1 VRRLFSCPAY
11 VVEDI
16 LILKQ
21 KLSMSN
27 EEQITAITE
36 LDESHYRTKIYA
48 GGHFIYADEPL
59 SMGGTDEGMSP
70 AALLLASLGSCTAI
84 TLRMYA
90 DRKQYKLSAIKI
102 ELAIAPENAIDTGT
116 VINLAVTLQ
125 GELTEAERARLLQI
139 ADKCPIHKMLSNPIK
154 VVTSELH

>member
-1 VRRLFSCPAY
+1 MKCIALPPIE
-11 VVEDI
+11 EDI
-16 LILKQ
+16 RKFKQ
-21 KLSMSN
+21 NQDMSN

-90 DRKQYKLSAIKI
+90 DRKKYQLSAIKI
-102 ELAIAPENAIDTGT
+102 ELAIEPENTISVGT
-116 VINLAVTLQ
+116 VINRVIHLQ

-139 ADKCPIHKMLSNPIK
+139 ADKCPIHKMLSNPIQI
-154 VVTSELH
+154 VTSELH